1 MFNPVETADNLK
13 KYGGF
18 VPGIRPGKNTAD
30 YLDYVLT
37 RLTVLG
43 AVYLA
48 VICLLPE
55 FLISQLSVPFYFG
68 GTSLLI
74 VVTVTMDTVA
84 QVQSHLLAHQY
95 EGLIKKSRL
104 RGTAGM
110 NLILLGP
117 PGAGKGTQ
125 AQRLEEHYG
134 LKQLSTG
141 RHAARGGGFGQRA
154 RQGGQGDHGARR
166 PGARRRHDQMI
177 ADRIGE
183 ADCAGGFIL
192 DGFPRTVPQAEA
204 LDRMLAEKGLKL
216 DHVIELRV
224 DDEALVAR
232 ISGRFTCARCGMGY
246 HDTNRKPR
254 QAGVCDGCGSTEFVR
269 RKDDNAETV
278 AARLRAY
285 HGQTAPLL
293 PYYKARGTLISVD
306 GMGVDRDGRPG
317 HRRNHWKGRKM
328 RGLGG

>member
-1 MFNPVETADNLK
+1 
-13 KYGGF
+13 
-18 VPGIRPGKNTAD
+18 
-30 YLDYVLT
+30 
-37 RLTVLG
+37 
-43 AVYLA
+43 
-48 VICLLPE
+48 
-55 FLISQLSVPFYFG
+55 
-68 GTSLLI
+68 
-74 VVTVTMDTVA
+74 
-84 QVQSHLLAHQY
+84 
-95 EGLIKKSRL
+95 
-104 RGTAGM
+104 M

-125 AQRLEEHYG
+125 AQRLEQLYG

-141 RHAARGGGFGQRA
+141 DMLRAAVASGSALGKEVKAIMERGDLVPDGVMIK
-154 RQGGQGDHGARR
+154 
-166 PGARRRHDQMI
+166 MI

-224 DDEALVAR
+224 DDDALVAR
-232 ISGRFTCARCGMGY
+232 ISGRYTCARCGMGY

-269 RKDDNAETV
+269 RKDDTAETV
-278 AARLRAY
+278 VARLRAY

-293 PYYKARGTLISVD
+293 PYYKARGALISVD
-306 GMGVDRDGRPG
+306 GMGSIETVARAIDEIIGKAG
-317 HRRNHWKGRKM
+317 K
-328 RGLGG
+328 